1 MFSQDD
7 NPLKHNGPLVL
18 SKSLLNFDITGL
30 KKRYS
35 ALVCCWQLAKLSGRQ
50 LFFLS
55 IHVMKKLEELRFK
68 ADRIVGDNANVNVK
82 LFKLQEE
89 QLIGNTSK

>member
-18 SKSLLNFDITGL
+18 SKSLLNFDITEL

-82 LFKLQEE
+82 LLNYKKS
-89 QLIGNTSK
+89 N

>member
-1 MFSQDD
+1 
-7 NPLKHNGPLVL
+7 
-18 SKSLLNFDITGL
+18 
-30 KKRYS
+30 
-35 ALVCCWQLAKLSGRQ
+35 
-50 LFFLS
+50 
-55 IHVMKKLEELRFK
+55 MKKLEELRFK